1 MLNKTTFLK
10 SIRRHG
16 PMALSKYVNG
26 EFIDTL
32 TRTNTFSSSSY
43 CIVIYTEQY
52 IDFSVKKTIIVEL
65 KIPEI

>member
-1 MLNKTTFLK
+1 
-10 SIRRHG
+10 
-16 PMALSKYVNG
+16 MALSKYVNG